1 MKRVIPFIAGAA
13 MPLSCAADAMAA
25 DAGSGA
31 VGFRTFAVLIGTVL
45 AMFALAWAAKKYGPY
60 ARVKRSMGLDVVGQ
74 IPVGAKAHLSL
85 VRVGRSIL
93 LLGVT
98 QNQVS
103 FIKEIEGSEFDKVFS
118 QTESEGGGN

>member
-1 MKRVIPFIAGAA
+1 MRGLRTAIA
-13 MPLSCAADAMAA
+13 CAALLLAPDVNAA
-25 DAGSGA
+25 AAASASGDL
-31 VGFRTFAVLIGTVL
+31 GFRTFAVLVGTVIAL
-45 AMFALAWAAKKYGPY
+45 FALAWAARKYGPY

-93 LLGVT
+93 VLGVT

-103 FIKEIEGSEFDKVFS
+103 LVKELEGSEFDKAFEQA
-118 QTESEGGGN
+118 QTEGGNS